1 MEVLRLQCEQL
12 PGVAFLGVEQGAL
25 TTYLA
30 HAQQFV
36 GILKGKTERSGSSR
50 AFNGF
55 LNSVLGKVLK
65 EQDGGDL
72 LSAIQKGSL
81 DKMLYSYRLKPRE
94 GGAPSKFVTING
106 MKELLNGIP
115 DVDATVR
122 QKLDGLHQGFTASN
136 FSFTQATPDQRAK
149 EDAEE
154 EEVVEEIFD
163 NGGFHVSNA
172 ATCIPPERLWLETR
186 LSYYQSVADKE
197 IMEERLKVK
206 DVEKAAAKEQS
217 EKEKALRENE
227 HLKEKAAM
235 DAEKEYLK
243 RELAIMQEREQA
255 RKEREQA
262 VMEERERTMKEARA
276 KDELEKKLAMMEERE
291 RARAKE
297 SETAAQLNAKEK
309 ELEWMKLQLEMEQR
323 RKTMRPH
330 VDVEDAGAPSD
341 TSAPLQVR

>member
-1 MEVLRLQCEQL
+1 
-12 PGVAFLGVEQGAL
+12 
-25 TTYLA
+25 
-30 HAQQFV
+30 
-36 GILKGKTERSGSSR
+36 
-50 AFNGF
+50 
-55 LNSVLGKVLK
+55 
-65 EQDGGDL
+65 
-72 LSAIQKGSL
+72 
-81 DKMLYSYRLKPRE
+81 
-94 GGAPSKFVTING
+94 

-262 VMEERERTMKEARA
+262 RKEREQAVMEERERTMKEARA

-323 RKTMRPH
+323 RKTMRLH

>member
-1 MEVLRLQCEQL
+1 MEVLRLRCQQIPE
-12 PGVAFLGVEQGAL
+12 VVFLGVEQGSS
-25 TTYLA
+25 TIYLA

-36 GILKGKTERSGSSR
+36 RILKGKMEETSSSR
-50 AFNGF
+50 AFHVF

-65 EQDGGDL
+65 DQDGGDL

-255 RKEREQA
+255 RIEREQA
-262 VMEERERTMKEARA
+262 VMEERERTMREARA
-276 KDELEKKLAMMEERE
+276 KDELEKKLAMMEE

>member
-1 MEVLRLQCEQL
+1 
-12 PGVAFLGVEQGAL
+12 
-25 TTYLA
+25 
-30 HAQQFV
+30 
-36 GILKGKTERSGSSR
+36 
-50 AFNGF
+50 
-55 LNSVLGKVLK
+55 
-65 EQDGGDL
+65 
-72 LSAIQKGSL
+72 
-81 DKMLYSYRLKPRE
+81 
-94 GGAPSKFVTING
+94 

-115 DVDATVR
+115 YVDATVR
-122 QKLDGLHQGFTASN
+122 QKLDGLYQGFTASY
-136 FSFTQATPDQRAK
+136 FSFTQATPEQRAK

-163 NGGFHVSNA
+163 NGAFHVSNA
-172 ATCIPPERLWLETR
+172 ATCIPPERLWLETQ
-186 LSYYQSVADKE
+186 LSHYQSMADKE

-206 DVEKAAAKEQS
+206 DMEKAAVKEQS

-227 HLKEKAAM
+227 HLKEKAAV

>member
-1 MEVLRLQCEQL
+1 MEVLRLRCQQIPE
-12 PGVAFLGVEQGAL
+12 VVFLGVAQGSS

-36 GILKGKTERSGSSR
+36 RILKGKMEETSSSR
-50 AFNGF
+50 AFHVF

-65 EQDGGDL
+65 DQDGGDL
-72 LSAIQKGSL
+72 LSAMQKGSL
-81 DKMLYSYRLKPRE
+81 DKMLYSYSLKPRE
-94 GGAPSKFVTING
+94 GGTPSKFVTING

-115 DVDATVR
+115 YVDATVR
-122 QKLDGLHQGFTASN
+122 QKLDGLYQGFTASY
-136 FSFTQATPDQRAK
+136 FSFTQATPEQRAK

-163 NGGFHVSNA
+163 NGAFHVSNA
-172 ATCIPPERLWLETR
+172 ATCIPPERLWLETQ
-186 LSYYQSVADKE
+186 LSHYQSMADKE

-206 DVEKAAAKEQS
+206 DMEKAAVKEQS

-227 HLKEKAAM
+227 HLKEKAAV

-262 VMEERERTMKEARA
+262 VMEERERTMREARA